1 MPGKLEVRG
10 KVSLRSRED
19 LAEHYTPGV
28 GRLVKAIAEDKG
40 RAWDLTIKGESVAII
55 SNGSAVLG
63 FGNLGPLPMLPVLEG
78 KGLILKEFS
87 GLNPFPLAVDGEAPE
102 VVEVAKAVAPT
113 FAAIM
118 VEDVKSPECFYV
130 QQELTGIGVPV
141 FNDDMYG
148 SAIVSSAALLNALE
162 RAGKGKEA
170 KIVIVGAGAAGLTTA
185 MVLHRLGFRDVW
197 VFDSK
202 GLLHE
207 DREDLHV
214 YKKKVAFLF
223 RKRPTTLREALR
235 GADVFIGFSKG
246 EILRTEDVKE
256 MADKAIVFAMANPVP
271 EISKEEALKAGNV
284 SVYANGRSD
293 CEEQINNAVAFP
305 GIMKG
310 LVDGRAKA
318 FKEDYIPPIVEFI
331 ASYARERG
339 RLVPDIF
346 DRHFHG
352 KLAAFVKEL
361 VEKG

>member
-1 MPGKLEVRG
+1 MAGKLEVRG
-10 KVSLRSRED
+10 RVSLSSRED
-19 LAEHYTPGV
+19 LAKHYTPGV
-28 GRLVKAIAEDKG
+28 GELVKALDNEPKRARELTLKG
-40 RAWDLTIKGESVAII
+40 DSVAII

-63 FGNLGPLPMLPVLEG
+63 FGNLGPIPMLPVLEG

-87 GLNPFPLAVDGEAPE
+87 GLNPFPLAVEGEVPA
-102 VVEVAKAVAPT
+102 VVDVAKAVAPT
-113 FAAIM
+113 FGAIM

-148 SAIVSSAALLNALE
+148 SAIVTGAALKNAL
-162 RAGKGKEA
+162 RQVGKDNPR
-170 KIVIVGAGAAGLTTA
+170 IVILGAGAAGLTTA
-185 MVLHRLGFRDVW
+185 MLLHKLGFRDVY

-223 RKRPTTLREALR
+223 QKKPISFEEAIE

-246 EILRTEDVKE
+246 GLLKKE
-256 MADKAIVFAMANPVP
+256 HVERMREPIVFAMANPVP
-271 EISKEEALKAGNV
+271 EISKEEALAARAV
-284 SVYANGRSD
+284 VYANGRSD
-293 CEEQINNAVAFP
+293 CEKQINNAVAFP

-310 LVDGRAKA
+310 LVEGRAEV
-318 FKEDYIPPIVEFI
+318 FKEDYLPPIVDFI
-331 ASYARERG
+331 AEYAHKQG

-346 DRHFHG
+346 DRAFHRE
-352 KLAAFVKEL
+352 LAAFVKEL
-361 VEKG
+361 VQKK